1 MELSRSWRVIG
12 HLVLLTCCLA
22 VAAPVAVVLATALK
36 SPSEV
41 FQPSLWP
48 SAPTF
53 DNFATLFGKARFADY
68 LWNSV
73 ATTVLRVSGQLVIA
87 LLAAWAFA
95 RFAFRGRD
103 TLFAMV
109 LGAMMIPHLLT
120 MIPVYILMAR
130 LGWFDTWAALIIPNL
145 AMPFAVFLLRQH
157 RPQVVH
163 LAPQRLIPSASAA
176 AAAAFCRGQ
185 PLLRLFGGS
194 LLVVNLLLEEFEVLL
209 HAQQILCQ
217 MRPFLC
223 QRSRLL
229 LVLLRELPATKGEE
243 HGGGDGIMGRWRRA
257 KVVRRAFRKA
267 KGPCV
272 VQC

>member
-1 MELSRSWRVIG
+1 MELSRSWRLVG
-12 HLVLLTCCLA
+12 HLVLLACCLA

-48 SAPTF
+48 DAPTF

-73 ATTVLRVSGQLVIA
+73 GTTVLRVSGQLTLA

-103 TLFAMV
+103 TVFALV

-130 LGWFDTWAALIIPNL
+130 LGWFDTWAALIVPNL

-157 RPQVVH
+157 MLAFPRDLLDAAEMDGAGPWRALWKVVVPN
-163 LAPQRLIPSASAA
+163 LAPALSALTIIL
-176 AAAAFCRGQ
+176 FVECWNEYFW
-185 PLLRLFGGS
+185 PLLVTETEASRTL
-194 LLVVNLLLEEFEVLL
+194 
-209 HAQQILCQ
+209 Q
-217 MRPFLC
+217 MG
-223 QRSRLL
+223 
-229 LVLLRELPATKGEE
+229 LREFLESDGYSDFGAMMAGVTLASIPAVALFLILQRRVMDTFVASGLKG
-243 HGGGDGIMGRWRRA
+243 
-257 KVVRRAFRKA
+257 
-267 KGPCV
+267 
-272 VQC
+272 

>member
-48 SAPTF
+48 SGPTF

-157 RPQVVH
+157 MLAFPRDLLDAAEMDGAGPWRALWRVVVPN
-163 LAPQRLIPSASAA
+163 LAPALSALTIIL
-176 AAAAFCRGQ
+176 FVECWNEYFW
-185 PLLRLFGGS
+185 PLLVTETEASRTL
-194 LLVVNLLLEEFEVLL
+194 
-209 HAQQILCQ
+209 Q
-217 MRPFLC
+217 MG
-223 QRSRLL
+223 
-229 LVLLRELPATKGEE
+229 LREFLESDGYSDFGAMMAGVALASVPAVALFLILQRRVMDTFVASGLKG
-243 HGGGDGIMGRWRRA
+243 
-257 KVVRRAFRKA
+257 
-267 KGPCV
+267 
-272 VQC
+272 